1 MTKKRATTG
10 GSSRKRST
18 TRSGGRT
25 AKKAAAKKSAP
36 NKTAKKASAASKT
49 SGRASKAA
57 AGGAERSAQYSVVV
71 ADDHLQRVPEVVKRL
86 RSAGMRVD
94 QVHESLGTVTGSMP
108 PSTRGAV
115 EKLPGVAV
123 VQESQD
129 YQLPPFDSGT
139 PQ

>member
-1 MTKKRATTG
+1 MTKKRATPG

-18 TRSGGRT
+18 TRSGSRT
-25 AKKAAAKKSAP
+25 ATKAAPKKAAPKK
-36 NKTAKKASAASKT
+36 AASKK
-49 SGRASKAA
+49 SGRARKAA
-57 AGGAERSAQYSVVV
+57 GAGTEQSAQYSVVL

-108 PSTRGAV
+108 PGKRGAV

-129 YQLPPFDSGT
+129 YQLPPFDPET